1 MNFKLLASSV
11 AALAMLALASASA
24 PAQAKGLGGHGG
36 HGSGMSMGGHGMS
49 MGRAGWAP
57 HFSSVQH
64 FSHLH
69 HHHHFRFRHHRRFI
83 VVGAY
88 PYYYDDGCY
97 WLRRRALYTGSPYW
111 WHRYYA
117 CRNGYYY

>member
-1 MNFKLLASSV
+1 MNCKLLASSV
-11 AALAMLALASASA
+11 AALAMLALASASE
-24 PAQAKGLGGHGG
+24 PAQAKGHGG
-36 HGSGMSMGGHGMS
+36 HGHSMG
-49 MGRAGWAP
+49 MGGGGWAP

-64 FSHLH
+64 FSHS
-69 HHHHFRFRHHRRFI
+69 HHHHFRFHHHRRFV

-88 PYYYDDGCY
+88 PYAYGDGCY